1 MVGHKDQSP
10 FKSSLNPPPHHHL
23 MSIHSFSPLIPSSLF
38 HRLSLLELV
47 LDVSVSMVLSRMS
60 PSSGLEDID
69 TSPAKRIHGWSRI
82 CSRVGLSE
90 GRNDRHHL
98 ISCWHSLD
106 TLLLKYSLPWRI
118 SSSCSKGMSP
128 QTMSYSSTPSDH
140 TVAERPWY
148 LWKRIHSGG
157 LYTLVPSKSV

>member
-1 MVGHKDQSP
+1 MVGHKSP
-10 FKSSLNPPPHHHL
+10 LSTVN
-23 MSIHSFSPLIPSSLF
+23 MSIISSHPLF

-47 LDVSVSMVLSRMS
+47 LDMSVLMVLSRMS
-60 PSSGLEDID
+60 PSSVLEDID
-69 TSPAKRIHGWSRI
+69 TSPAKRIQGWSRI

-128 QTMSYSSTPSDH
+128 QTMSYRSTPSDH
-140 TVAERPWY
+140 IVAERPWY